1 MGNFKAF
8 LDEKESLKEKLT
20 IVKKKW
26 NLKDNTD
33 QGFTVE
39 INDSETHPILDRIKD
54 RTDMKLNDMNT
65 KLQKGVDYM
74 LKKNSKGFFK
84 HKVSYVE
91 LTYTESNFKAI
102 FMIKPEQKYLRISS
116 IFEMSYKTDGAF
128 LWNIN
133 EFLEQNPEYSD
144 SINENAE
151 FYLLEEGFYN
161 VEINERSNSYDVY
174 ISDYNDVIKL
184 EIQQ

>member
-1 MGNFKAF
+1 MGGFKTY
-8 LDEKESLKEKLT
+8 LDEKLT

-26 NLKDNTD
+26 SLKDNTD

-54 RTDMKLNDMNT
+54 RTDMKLNDMNA

-161 VEINERSNSYDVY
+161 VEINERNNSYDVY

-184 EIQQ
+184 EIQE

>member
-1 MGNFKAF
+1 MGGFKSY
-8 LDEKESLKEKLT
+8 LDETESLKEKLT

-26 NLKDNTD
+26 SLKDNTD

-54 RTDMKLNDMNT
+54 RTDMKLNDMNA

-133 EFLEQNPEYSD
+133 EFIQENPEYTEQLK
-144 SINENAE
+144 ENAE

-161 VEINERSNSYDVY
+161 VEINERKDSFDVY
-174 ISDYNDVIKL
+174 LSDINDVIKL
-184 EIQQ
+184 EIQK

>member
-1 MGNFKAF
+1 MGNFKTF
-8 LDEKESLKEKLT
+8 LDEKEALNEKLT

-54 RTDMKLNDMNT
+54 RTEMKLNDMNA

-91 LTYTESNFKAI
+91 LTYNESNFKAI

-161 VEINERSNSYDVY
+161 VEINERNNSYDVY

-184 EIQQ
+184 EINK

>member
-1 MGNFKAF
+1 MGNFKTF
-8 LDEKESLKEKLT
+8 LDEKEVLKEKLT

-26 NLKDNTD
+26 SLKDNTD

-54 RTDMKLNDMNT
+54 RTEMKLNDMNA
-65 KLQKGVDYM
+65 KLQKGVDYV

-91 LTYTESNFKAI
+91 LTYAESNFKAI

-161 VEINERSNSYDVY
+161 VEINERNNSYDVY

-184 EIQQ
+184 EIQE